1 MNLNTRTLKYAAT
14 FLATVFVTSGAVA
27 DNEVITTDTHR
38 LERVADGVYLAQS
51 TARIFN
57 SNSLIIVNES
67 DVLVID
73 SHITPTKA
81 RGLIASIKQI
91 TSNPIT
97 TLINSHFHYD
107 HAHGNQAFGPD
118 VQIIG
123 HEYTRMKM
131 AGKPLEEGTF
141 MGGKARNLAYLKR
154 LQEEFETT
162 EDAERRAEIGAQA
175 KVLAA
180 HVEAWKEIDP
190 VAPDVTMNDRLTLFR
205 GSREIQLHFMGRAH
219 TGGDLV
225 VYLPADKL
233 AFTGDMMLEGPSWLG
248 DGYVD
253 EWVQTLE
260 NLKGLDIDPM
270 VPGHGSPFTDRNR
283 IDYVQAYYTDLWDQV
298 AKMHKEGVSVED
310 AAKAVDMTGH
320 KKLGITRVGTDPLAV
335 ARMYQRMEGVD

>member
-131 AGKPLEEGTF
+131 AGKPLEEDTF
-141 MGGKARNLAYLKR
+141 TGGKARNLAYLKR

-260 NLKGLDIDPM
+260 NLKDLDIDLM

-283 IDYVQAYYTDLWDQV
+283 IDYV
-298 AKMHKEGVSVED
+298 
-310 AAKAVDMTGH
+310 
-320 KKLGITRVGTDPLAV
+320 
-335 ARMYQRMEGVD
+335 